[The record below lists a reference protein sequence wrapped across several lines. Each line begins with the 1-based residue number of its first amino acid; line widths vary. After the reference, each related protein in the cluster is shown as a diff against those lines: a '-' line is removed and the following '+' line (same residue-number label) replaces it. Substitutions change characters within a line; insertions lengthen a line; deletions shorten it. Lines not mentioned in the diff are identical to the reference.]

1 MHAPQIWIWTI
12 GKYLYFSYYR
22 SVFFCTVAGYKGF
35 KLLFAIKYLYKQ
47 AIQCNNGVKVIP
59 KRYWLQRIIS
69 GCVVIFSG
77 MT

>member
-1 MHAPQIWIWTI
+1 MQVQTNLREKKI
-12 GKYLYFSYYR
+12 LYFSHYR

-59 KRYWLQRIIS
+59 KRY
-69 GCVVIFSG
+69 
-77 MT
+77 